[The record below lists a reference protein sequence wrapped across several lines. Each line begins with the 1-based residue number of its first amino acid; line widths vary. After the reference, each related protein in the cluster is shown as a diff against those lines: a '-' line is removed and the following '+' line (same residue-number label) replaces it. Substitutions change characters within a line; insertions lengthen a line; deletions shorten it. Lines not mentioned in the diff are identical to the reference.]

1 MKVRCPHCASRYELP
16 ERLLGPAGAQVR
28 CPGCRGLFAV
38 ARDGTVSGVARAPGA
53 SRGGGTA
60 RPAENPP
67 VLRPAEVEPDPGTA
81 PDRGAASPEAVARA
95 LVDELAAHAGEAP
108 REAFARGKLF
118 SEWGPALA
126 ALHEEY
132 RHRAGERA
140 SAAPLRAALLERWG
154 IELAGPGVEDPT
166 AGRTS

>member
-16 ERLLGPAGAQVR
+16 ERLMGPAGAQVR
-28 CPGCRGLFAV
+28 CPGCRGVFAV
-38 ARDGTVSGVARAPGA
+38 ARDGTVSGVARPPAA
-53 SRGGGTA
+53 TQDGGPRQPTHV
-60 RPAENPP
+60 PP
-67 VLRPAEVEPDPGTA
+67 VLRAGEVESDLGAA
-81 PDRGAASPEAVARA
+81 PEPGAASPEAVARA
-95 LVDELAAHAGEAP
+95 LVDELAAHAGDAP
-108 REAFARGKLF
+108 RVAYAGGRLF

-166 AGRTS
+166 VGRTS